1 MSLDGLTSTRRE
13 GELLHWCESRAE
25 SVGHLSHLLLEGHS
39 LARPAVRA
47 CVGAWVRAC
56 VRACVCGCGNNLAR
70 EGEVEPVRR
79 EGVDVPGDVVVGLV
93 LCDVLPG
100 PRAQQKV
107 GQDLRRGRRRV
118 ARLETSR
125 GLASGSRLGPLSA
138 PPGTSP
144 TRPAGEATRTCGSVS
159 QSGQLPPPSRQLPP
173 PAFPAAS
180 AQHGNGVTPPPSR
193 PA

>member
-1 MSLDGLTSTRRE
+1 MSRGEPRWVDVDEER

-56 VRACVCGCGNNLAR
+56 VRVWVRQQPCAR
-70 EGEVEPVRR
+70 GRGRARTQGRSRCSRR
-79 EGVDVPGDVVVGLV
+79 RSSW
-93 LCDVLPG
+93 
-100 PRAQQKV
+100 PRS
-107 GQDLRRGRRRV
+107 LRRTAGPAGSAESWAGSPTRSEASSPPRD
-118 ARLETSR
+118 LERPCLGLSSR
-125 GLASGSRLGPLSA
+125 AAA

-180 AQHGNGVTPPPSR
+180 AQHGNGVTPPPPR